1 MKKTHPLVYA
11 AIVFA
16 LLLAAIVYL
25 DRGRFVRMYESVV
38 HPPGQSASTAASA
51 PVAPAARPASAPAST
66 PQLALQ
72 LPAAASRPL
81 PRLGE
86 SDTFAADAIAGLIG
100 QKDVALWLI
109 PRHLVL
115 HIVATID
122 NLPRQ
127 QASTR
132 VWPVK
137 PVPGA
142 FRITGSGTD
151 LAIAPANAQRYT
163 PYLALVEAMNPKA
176 LVDVYLTLYP
186 LFEQAYRELGAP
198 KGDFNARLLV
208 VIDNLLAA
216 PEPQPPVRLV
226 QPKVLYQYA
235 DPALESASAGQKI
248 LMRLGLNNER
258 EVKSRLRAI
267 REELRRHMAP
277 VQPAQQRQ

>member
-16 LLLAAIVYL
+16 LLLAAIGYL
-25 DRGRFVRMYESVV
+25 DRDRFVRMYESVV
-38 HPPGQSASTAASA
+38 RPPGQSASAAASA
-51 PVAPAARPASAPAST
+51 PVAPAAQPVSAPASA

-72 LPAAASRPL
+72 LPAAASQPL
-81 PRLGE
+81 PRLDE

-100 QKDVALWLI
+100 QKDFALWLI

-151 LAIAPANAQRYT
+151 LAIAPANAQRYA
-163 PYLALVEAMNPKA
+163 PYLAIVQAMNPKA

-186 LFEQAYRELGAP
+186 LFEQAYRDLGAP

-267 REELRRHMAP
+267 REELKRHMAP
-277 VQPAQQRQ
+277 VQPPQAQ

>member
-16 LLLAAIVYL
+16 LLAVAIGYL
-25 DRGRFVRMYESVV
+25 DRDRLVRMYESVMR
-38 HPPGQSASTAASA
+38 PPAQTASAAAGA
-51 PVAPAARPASAPAST
+51 PVASAAQPASAPASA
-66 PQLALQ
+66 PRLALQ
-72 LPAAASRPL
+72 RPAAASQPL

-100 QKDVALWLI
+100 QKDAALWLI
-109 PRHLVL
+109 PRHLIL

-122 NLPRQ
+122 NLPRR

-137 PVPGA
+137 PVPGT
-142 FRITGSGTD
+142 FRTIGSGAD
-151 LAIAPANAQRYT
+151 LSIDPVNARRYA
-163 PYLALVEAMNPKA
+163 PYLRIVQSTDPKA

-186 LFEQAYRELGAP
+186 LFEQAYRELGAS
-198 KGDFNARLLV
+198 KGDFNARLLE

-216 PEPQPPVRLV
+216 PEPQPPVLLV
-226 QPKVLYQYA
+226 QPRVLYHYV

-248 LMRLGLNNER
+248 LMRLGLNDER

-267 REELRRHMAP
+267 RKELERHMAP
-277 VQPAQQRQ
+277 VQPPQTQ